1 MSVTL
6 NIESEELSDATK
18 FKLFDKTAWDPE
30 FKVNYSKVVKVL
42 LTVNYN
48 STDYTLKLYDTSDAT
63 NLIGLDLTYI
73 NLFGTSCGSYY
84 EVAPSSLKD
93 VGGTEL
99 DDSFYTDGYYVITL
113 DVTISENTWG
123 GTIVGTGPN
132 YLLSDEDQQGF
143 IAHAECRATLA
154 PLEIDLDSYDYQYNR
169 TLFLLLAQLNAAK
182 SAAELGRQSQFETII
197 DKIIDFLDANDID
210 KCW

>member
-1 MSVTL
+1 M
-6 NIESEELSDATK
+6 NIETEELSDATK
-18 FKLFDKTAWDPE
+18 FKLFDKTDWSPE
-30 FKVNYSKVVKVL
+30 FKINWAKVL
-42 LTVNYN
+42 KVMLTVNYN

-63 NLIGLDLTYI
+63 NLIGLDATYI

-93 VGGTEL
+93 GGGVAL
-99 DDSFYTDGYYVITL
+99 DDSFYTDGYYVVTL
-113 DVTISENTWG
+113 DVTISDNTWG
-123 GTIVGTGPN
+123 GEIIGVGPN
-132 YLLSDEDQQGF
+132 YLLSDVDQQGF

-154 PLEIDLDSYDYQYNR
+154 PLMIDLDSYDYQYNR
-169 TLFLLLAQLNAAK
+169 TLFLLIAQLDAVK

-197 DKIIDFLDANDID
+197 DKILDFLDANNID